1 MEAETSLTK
10 GTKLTVLAKA
20 EDAFV
25 QSLEIC
31 MKLGEE
37 VSQIESAEMR
47 TRLYLN
53 LGKCLLLVTNM
64 SSAFSKTF
72 QNV

>member
-1 MEAETSLTK
+1 MEADTSLTK
-10 GTKLTVLAKA
+10 GTRLTVLGKA

-31 MKLGEE
+31 MKLGED

-53 LGKCLLLVTNM
+53 LGKCL
-64 SSAFSKTF
+64 F
-72 QNV
+72 